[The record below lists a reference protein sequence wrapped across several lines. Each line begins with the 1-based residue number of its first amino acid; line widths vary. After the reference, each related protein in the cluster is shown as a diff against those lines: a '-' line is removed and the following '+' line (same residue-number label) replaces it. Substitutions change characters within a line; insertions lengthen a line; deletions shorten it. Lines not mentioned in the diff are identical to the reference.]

1 MMLRQATFEEICE
14 QYNVAIAS
22 YISGDEAFLY
32 LERAYQIG
40 CLAIEAG
47 LDITE
52 LNRLHKRSLRRCC
65 QNLLDREAIFA
76 AVERGADFFAHC
88 LLPFTTTVPEVK
100 LSDLQQLNVEL
111 EERVELRTQELT
123 QLNQRLLVEITERQQ
138 TEAALNLQLERL
150 NGLYRLV
157 SALNQTETLQD
168 IYKVVL
174 EGIRDTLKIERVAL
188 LIPDSDGIGRYQ
200 ASLGLSKVYTQAV
213 EDYFTAINERQETG
227 TLIIPDLENQEGVEF
242 LDAIREKEGI
252 KAIASFPMRYQS
264 KKLGRISVYYDT
276 PHQFAEEEIQLA
288 KTITTYASV
297 AITRKTTELTLKK
310 QLAAMETSADGIAI
324 MNAQGEYTYLN
335 QAHAHIFGY
344 DSAEE
349 LIGKNWLNL
358 YSSAIVHFIESQV
371 LPSALEIGYWNGEL
385 TGTCKDGSGFPHEL
399 SLTLLADGGSVC
411 ISHDITKRKQAEF
424 ELRKA
429 QQLLQAI
436 LDNSPSSIFVVDWQ
450 GKYMLVN
457 RSYERLVARTDREL
471 MGKNVTD
478 VWQPEIAA
486 AFIDS
491 YIGIIKSRQP
501 SEVEEIIP
509 HTDGLR
515 THFTVKFPLMDDRG
529 IPYAVCGI
537 STDISDRKK
546 SEAAMRVSEN
556 RLQTIVSN
564 ISDGIIIV
572 EENGHIIFAN
582 PSAEKLFGIQS
593 QGLIDSYLEMPEQFS
608 QPTEVEIVRANQK
621 LGIGEMQMVQI
632 EWDGSPAYI
641 AAIRDITDRK
651 KVEKQ
656 IQRSLQEKEVLLKE
670 IHHRVKNNLQVI
682 SSLLSI
688 QSRRLSDRQSLDALT
703 DCQERIL
710 SIALIHEQL
719 YQAKDLSRIGLH
731 EYIQNLSNRLA
742 VTYSN
747 HAEKVKLRLKL
758 APITVNIETAMPCG
772 LIVNELISNS
782 FKHAFPNQR
791 SGKIRVELAQL
802 DPERLILSVSDN
814 GVGLPGDLDT
824 LTTQSLGLM
833 LIRKLARQLEGVTT
847 WDYSTGTKFQI
858 VFKGLDYRARL

>member
-1 MMLRQATFEEICE
+1 MMLRQRTFDEICE
-14 QYNVAIAS
+14 QYDTAMSAYLS
-22 YISGDEAFLY
+22 DDRAFS
-32 LERAYQIG
+32 LESAYQIG

-47 LDITE
+47 LDITK
-52 LNRLHKRSLRRCC
+52 LNHIHKRSLHHNWKNCSG
-65 QNLLDREAIFA
+65 DRDSLQFIDRA
-76 AVERGADFFAHC
+76 ADFFAHS
-88 LLPFTTTVPEVK
+88 LLPFATNEPQSK
-100 LSDLQQLNVEL
+100 LLDLQQLNVKL
-111 EERVELRTQELT
+111 EERVELRTQDLT
-123 QLNQRLLVEITERQQ
+123 QLNQRLLEEIAERQQ

-150 NGLYRLV
+150 KGLYRMV

-168 IYKVVL
+168 IYKVAL

-188 LIPDSDGIGRYQ
+188 LIPDNDGISRYQ
-200 ASLGLSKVYTQAV
+200 CSLGLSKGYTSAV
-213 EDYFTAINERQETG
+213 EDYFVSINENQDTG
-227 TLIIPDLENQEGVEF
+227 TLIIPDLEDREETEELAV
-242 LDAIREKEGI
+242 IREREGI
-252 KAIASFPMRYQS
+252 KAIASFPMRYQG
-264 KKLGRISVYYDT
+264 KNLGRISVYYDS
-276 PHQFAEEEIQLA
+276 PHQFADEEIQLA
-288 KTITTYASV
+288 KTITTYISV

-324 MNAQGEYTYLN
+324 MNSRGEYTYLN

-344 DSAEE
+344 DRADE
-349 LIGKNWLNL
+349 LLGKNWLNL
-358 YSSAIVHFIESQV
+358 YNAAIVNFIESHV
-371 LPSALEIGYWNGEL
+371 MPSALEIGYWNGEL
-385 TGTCKDGSGFPHEL
+385 TGTCKDGTGFPHEL

-457 RSYERLVARTDREL
+457 RSYERLVARANHEVI
-471 MGKNVTD
+471 GKNVAD
-478 VWQPEIAA
+478 IWQPEIAS

-501 SEVEEIIP
+501 SEVEEVVP
-509 HTDGLR
+509 QADGLH
-515 THFTVKFPLMDDRG
+515 TYFTVKFPLMDDRG
-529 IPYAVCGI
+529 IPYAICGI

-564 ISDGIIIV
+564 ISDGIIIA

-582 PSAEKLFGIQS
+582 PSAEKLFGLQP
-593 QGLIDSYLEMPEQFS
+593 QGLVDSYLEMPEQFRH
-608 QPTEVEIVRANQK
+608 PTEVEIVRANQK
-621 LGIGEMQMVQI
+621 RGVGEMQMVKI
-632 EWDGSPAYI
+632 EWDSSPAYI

-670 IHHRVKNNLQVI
+670 VHHRVKNNLQVI

-688 QSRRLSDRQSLDALT
+688 QSRRLSDRQSIDALT

-719 YQAKDLSRIGLH
+719 YQAKDLSQIGLD
-731 EYIQNLSNRLA
+731 EYIQNLANRLA
-742 VTYSN
+742 VTYSDR
-747 HAEKVKLRLKL
+747 AEKVKLRLKL

-791 SGKIRVELAQL
+791 SGKIRVELTRF
-802 DPERLILSVSDN
+802 DPDRLILSVSDN
-814 GVGLPGDLDT
+814 GVGLPDDLDT

-847 WDYSTGTKFQI
+847 WDYTTGTKFQ
-858 VFKGLDYRARL
+858 VMFKGLDYRTRI